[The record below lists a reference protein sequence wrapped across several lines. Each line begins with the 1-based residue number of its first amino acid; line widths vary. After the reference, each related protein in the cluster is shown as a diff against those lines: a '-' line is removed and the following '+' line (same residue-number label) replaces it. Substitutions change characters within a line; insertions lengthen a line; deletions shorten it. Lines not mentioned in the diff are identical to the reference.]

1 MRRFWK
7 DVAVTADGIALDGRP
22 VRTPG
27 RHPLTLP
34 TPALAEAVAEEW
46 RSVGE
51 TVDPRAMPLTGLAN
65 AAIDRVA
72 ADPEPF
78 IAATLRY
85 GESDMLCYRA
95 DGPAELVARQARQW
109 DAVLEWA
116 RNRYDIRFEVT
127 NGIVHRAQPTATLA
141 RLTEAVDAHSPFTL
155 VVLSKLV
162 SLTGSLVLTLA
173 WTEDAIDT
181 EAFWQAAELDE
192 IWQAEKWG
200 SDPIAEAA
208 QDDRRREFDAAT
220 RFFRLL
226 ARSGR

>member
-34 TPALAEAVAEEW
+34 TSALAEAVAEEW
-46 RSVGE
+46 RSVGQ

-78 IAATLRY
+78 VATTARY
-85 GESDMLCYRA
+85 GESDMLYYRA

-109 DAVLEWA
+109 DAVLAWA
-116 RNRYDIRFEVT
+116 RNRYDVHFEVT
-127 NGIVHRAQPTATLA
+127 NGIVHRAQPATTLS
-141 RLTEAVDAHSPFTL
+141 RLTEAVAAHSPFAL
-155 VVLSKLV
+155 AALSKLV

-173 WTEDAIDT
+173 WAEDAIDSDS
-181 EAFWQAAELDE
+181 FWQAAELDE
-192 IWQAEKWG
+192 VWQAEKWG

-208 QDDRRREFDAAT
+208 QADRRREFDAAT